1 MQLEQVQLELI
12 HSSKYG
18 SSSTT
23 YGSSR
28 SVSSK
33 YGSSRSGSSKYD
45 LSRYYSS
52 KYGWSS
58 SKFDESTFDVSNID
72 RIDTRYIDQ
81 NESIDETLLI
91 HASINVH
98 D

>member
-1 MQLEQVQLELI
+1 LQLEQVRLELI

-18 SSSTT
+18 LSSTT

-45 LSRYYSS
+45 SSRYYSS

-58 SKFDESTFDVSNID
+58 SKFDESIFDVSNID
-72 RIDTRYIDQ
+72 RIDTRYINQ
-81 NESIDETLLI
+81 NESTDETLLV